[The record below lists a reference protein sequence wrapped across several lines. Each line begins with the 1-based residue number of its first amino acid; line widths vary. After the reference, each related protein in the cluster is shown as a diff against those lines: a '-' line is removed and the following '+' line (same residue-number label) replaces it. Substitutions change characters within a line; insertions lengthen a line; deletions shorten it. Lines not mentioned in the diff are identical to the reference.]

1 MKPLKL
7 TMQAFGPY
15 ATKTVIDFS
24 MFNSGLFLIAGDTGS
39 GKTSIFDA
47 ITYALYNEVSGSLKD
62 PSMMRSDY
70 AKPTDETFVELEFL
84 HNGKKYVVRRNPR
97 YKRAKLRGDGFTD
110 QPARASLIFP
120 NGTEED
126 KLIKVDEHI
135 RNILGIDADQFKQIV
150 MIAQGEFLRLL
161 NASSM
166 ERSEIFRTIF
176 DTHDYVRIQ
185 YALGEDA
192 SRLRKELDRYEVSI
206 SNLYQQIENPF
217 DLRLAEDFNKDIQ
230 VLMDYDINKRDQLIE
245 NINNNNII
253 KERLTKRIALQA
265 SINQDIKNLELV
277 TSELNALRKR
287 QDFVE
292 KDRSYLRLLKRA
304 NKELLPI
311 IVSFEE
317 IETRLKK
324 EKLNFEKIDEKLRV
338 NKEKLTKELALKNEL
353 DEVRNSFNQRFN
365 FLENLSKSFSVYKE
379 LDRISHLK
387 SQLEKNLKKAT
398 ILRDDLS
405 VQILAKKK
413 HIEVLRDRQR
423 TFINLDKQYMLK
435 SQELKE
441 DQKQLAVL
449 ESVKHNI
456 SELKEL
462 KSQYKRLGEKFDE
475 LDRNFV
481 KKRDF
486 YHEQEDLF
494 YRSQAGILAEK
505 LVEDKPCPVCGAL
518 KHPSP
523 AILLEEYFS
532 KKDLD
537 ALKVEVDKLRS
548 DREKV
553 SLALGNLKVKMDGV
567 MESIDKQMEGKIFND
582 ESLQN
587 IREIVDTKQKEL
599 SEIKNKLVALEV
611 SDEVISMEIQTLNDL
626 ERKFESVNIKDLEN
640 ELLSNTVKL
649 QTMLKDLKY
658 TSLNEAEKVYKNEL
672 ALYEADQK
680 SVEENDNKVNELKGN
695 IDTLNAKKLD
705 LKERMDVL
713 SNQLNKLELNYKEK
727 IDLLEIVDVD
737 KVLND
742 LKKMDDLEASI
753 NSFDSTLREFEVKRK
768 DLMAR
773 VADHKIVDLSDLE
786 AKLHALNQE
795 LDKLSNQLKE
805 YDFRIKKHEDL
816 LEIYKDLSVDY
827 ERVLHRFET
836 VSGLEKTMRGNLS
849 GRDRITLEQY
859 VQSAYFEYVINE
871 ANKRFI
877 KMTDNQFELFRQSEA
892 DNKRSQSGLDL
903 EVLDHYTGKKRPVKT
918 LSGGESFKA
927 SLALAL
933 GLSDVTQS
941 SVGGVA
947 IDAMFVDE
955 GFGTLDR
962 DSLSHALDILL
973 ELAEDERL
981 VGVISHVPELREI
994 VDQQIIVHKSSSGS
1008 FVKQERI

>member
-15 ATKTVIDFS
+15 AEKTVIDFS
-24 MFNSGLFLIAGDTGS
+24 VFNSGLFLIAGDTGS

-84 HNGKKYVVRRNPR
+84 HNGKKYIVRRNPR
-97 YKRAKLRGDGFTD
+97 YTRDKLRGDGFTD

-120 NGTEED
+120 NGMEED
-126 KLIKVDEHI
+126 KLVKVDEHI
-135 RNILGIDADQFKQIV
+135 RNILGIDSDQFKQIV

-161 NASSM
+161 NASSV

-192 SRLRKELDRYEVSI
+192 SRLRKELERYEVSI

-217 DLRLAEDFNKDIQ
+217 ELKLEEDFNKDIQ
-230 VLMDYDINKRDQLIE
+230 VLMDYDINKRDRLIE
-245 NINNNNII
+245 DIEKKNKI
-253 KERLTKRIALQA
+253 KERLTKRIALQT
-265 SINQDIKNLELV
+265 SINQDIKNLEVV
-277 TSELNALRKR
+277 TGKLDDLRKKEK
-287 QDFVE
+287 FVE

-304 NKELLPI
+304 NKELLP
-311 IVSFEE
+311 VSVSLEE
-317 IETRLKK
+317 VKTRMKK
-324 EKLNFEKIDEKLRV
+324 EKLNFEKMDEKLRV
-338 NKEKLTKELALKNEL
+338 NKEKLSKELALK
-353 DEVRNSFNQRFN
+353 DEFDKIRKGFNQRFS
-365 FLENLSKSFSVYKE
+365 FLENLSNSFSVYEE

-387 SQLEKNLKKAT
+387 SRLEKDLKEAN
-398 ILRDDLS
+398 ILKDNLS
-405 VQILAKKK
+405 VQILDKKK
-413 HIEVLRDRQR
+413 HVEVLRDRQR
-423 TFINLDKQYMLK
+423 AFVSLDKQFILK
-435 SQELKE
+435 NQALQEAE
-441 DQKQLAVL
+441 KQLAVL
-449 ESVKHNI
+449 ESVQHNI

-462 KSQYKRLGEKFDE
+462 ESQYKGLEEKFNQ
-475 LDRNFV
+475 LDKEFV
-481 KKRDF
+481 HKRDF

-505 LVEDKPCPVCGAL
+505 LVDDKPCPVCGSL

-523 AILLEEYFS
+523 AVLLAQHLS

-537 ALKVEVDKLRS
+537 ALKVEVDQLRN
-548 DREKV
+548 DREKI
-553 SLALGNLKVKMDGV
+553 SLALGNQKVKMDGV
-567 MESIDKQMEGKIFND
+567 MKSIDRQMEGKTFSD
-582 ESLQN
+582 EALEK
-587 IREIVDTKQKEL
+587 IREKVNSKQKEL
-599 SEIKNKLVALEV
+599 SEIKDELVALEV
-611 SDEVISMEIQTLNDL
+611 SDEVISLEVKALDDL
-626 ERKFESVNIKDLEN
+626 EREFESVDIKSLEN
-640 ELLSNTVKL
+640 ELLGNTVKYE
-649 QTMLKDLKY
+649 TMLKDLKY
-658 TSLNEAEKVYKNEL
+658 SSLNEAEKVYKKEL

-680 SVEENDNKVNELKGN
+680 SVEANDNKVNELKGI

-705 LKERMDVL
+705 LNERIEVL

-737 KVLND
+737 KVLKD
-742 LKKMDDLEASI
+742 LEKMEDLEAGI
-753 NSFDSTLREFEVKRK
+753 NLFDSRLRELEVKQRDLK
-768 DLMAR
+768 DR
-773 VADHKIVDLSDLE
+773 IKNHKKVDLSDLE
-786 AKLHALNQE
+786 SELHVLNQE

-805 YDFRIKKHEDL
+805 YDFRIKKHKDL
-816 LEIYKDLSVDY
+816 LNVYVDLSVDY
-827 ERVLHRFET
+827 ERILYEFET
-836 VSGLEKTMRGNLS
+836 VNGLEKTMRGNLS

-941 SVGGVA
+941 SVGGVV

>member
-1 MKPLKL
+1 
-7 TMQAFGPY
+7 MQAFGPY

-161 NASSM
+161 NASSV

-311 IVSFEE
+311 TVSFEE

-353 DEVRNSFNQRFN
+353 DEVRNTFNQRFN

-387 SQLEKNLKKAT
+387 SQLEKNLKEAT

-441 DQKQLAVL
+441 DEKQLAVL

-462 KSQYKRLGEKFDE
+462 ESQYKRLREKFDE
-475 LDRNFV
+475 LDGNFV

-537 ALKVEVDKLRS
+537 ALKVEVDQLRS

-553 SLALGNLKVKMDGV
+553 SLALGNLKVKIDGV

-611 SDEVISMEIQTLNDL
+611 SDEVISMEVQTLNDL

-649 QTMLKDLKY
+649 ETMLKDLKY

-680 SVEENDNKVNELKGN
+680 SVEENDNKVNELKGI

-705 LKERMDVL
+705 LKERMDAL
-713 SNQLNKLELNYKEK
+713 SNQLNKLELNYREK
-727 IDLLEIVDVD
+727 INLLEIVDVD

-742 LKKMDDLEASI
+742 LKKMEDLEASI

-768 DLMAR
+768 DLKAR

-827 ERVLHRFET
+827 QRVLHRFET

-941 SVGGVA
+941 SVGGVV

-973 ELAEDERL
+973 ELAKDERL

>member
-24 MFNSGLFLIAGDTGS
+24 VFNNGLFLIAGDTGS

-161 NASSM
+161 NASSVK
-166 ERSEIFRTIF
+166 RSEIFRTIF

-311 IVSFEE
+311 TVSFEE

-353 DEVRNSFNQRFN
+353 DEIRNSFNQRFN

-387 SQLEKNLKKAT
+387 SQLEKNLKEAT

-537 ALKVEVDKLRS
+537 ALKVEVDQLRS

-768 DLMAR
+768 DLKAR

-827 ERVLHRFET
+827 QRVLHRFET

>member
-1 MKPLKL
+1 
-7 TMQAFGPY
+7 MQAFGPY

-24 MFNSGLFLIAGDTGS
+24 VFNNGLFLIAGDTGS

-161 NASSM
+161 NASSV

-387 SQLEKNLKKAT
+387 SQLEKNLKEAT

-505 LVEDKPCPVCGAL
+505 LVEDQPCPVCGAL

-537 ALKVEVDKLRS
+537 ALKVEVDQLRS

-680 SVEENDNKVNELKGN
+680 SVEENDNKVNELKGI

>member
-24 MFNSGLFLIAGDTGS
+24 VFNNGLFLIAGDTGS

-311 IVSFEE
+311 TVSFEE

-353 DEVRNSFNQRFN
+353 DEIRNSFNQRFN

-387 SQLEKNLKKAT
+387 SQLEKNLKEAT

-537 ALKVEVDKLRS
+537 ALKVEVDQLRS

-553 SLALGNLKVKMDGV
+553 SLALGNLKVKIDGV

-582 ESLQN
+582 ESLEN

-680 SVEENDNKVNELKGN
+680 SVEENDNKVNELKGI

-768 DLMAR
+768 DLKAR

-827 ERVLHRFET
+827 QRVLHRFET

>member
-161 NASSM
+161 NASSV

-206 SNLYQQIENPF
+206 SNLYQQIENPYE
-217 DLRLAEDFNKDIQ
+217 LELEADFNHDIQ
-230 VLMDYDINKRDQLIE
+230 VLINYDINRREKLVSKVKKHNKTKD
-245 NINNNNII
+245 N
-253 KERLTKRIALQA
+253 LTKTIALQ
-265 SINQDIKNLELV
+265 SSLNQDIKNLELV

-311 IVSFEE
+311 TVSFEE

-353 DEVRNSFNQRFN
+353 DEVRNTFNQRFN

-387 SQLEKNLKKAT
+387 SQLEKNLKEAT

-441 DQKQLAVL
+441 DEKQLAVL

-462 KSQYKRLGEKFDE
+462 ESQYKRMGEKFDE
-475 LDRNFV
+475 LDGNFV

-537 ALKVEVDKLRS
+537 ALKVEVDQLRS

-553 SLALGNLKVKMDGV
+553 SLALGNLKVKIDGV

-582 ESLQN
+582 EALEN

-680 SVEENDNKVNELKGN
+680 SVEENDNKVNELKGI

-713 SNQLNKLELNYKEK
+713 SNQLNKLELNYREK

-742 LKKMDDLEASI
+742 LKKMEDLEASI

-768 DLMAR
+768 DLKAR
-773 VADHKIVDLSDLE
+773 VAAHKIVDLSDLE
-786 AKLHALNQE
+786 AKLHVLNQE

-827 ERVLHRFET
+827 QRVLHRFET

-941 SVGGVA
+941 SVGGVV

-973 ELAEDERL
+973 ELAKDERL

>member
-70 AKPTDETFVELEFL
+70 AKPMDETFVELEFL

-161 NASSM
+161 NASSV

-353 DEVRNSFNQRFN
+353 DEIRNSFNQRFN

-387 SQLEKNLKKAT
+387 SQLEKKLKEAT

-435 SQELKE
+435 RQELKE
-441 DQKQLAVL
+441 DEKQLAVL
-449 ESVKHNI
+449 ESVKHDI
-456 SELKEL
+456 SELNEL
-462 KSQYKRLGEKFDE
+462 ESQYKRMGEKFDE

-537 ALKVEVDKLRS
+537 ALKVEVDQLRS

-553 SLALGNLKVKMDGV
+553 SLALGNLKVKIDGV
-567 MESIDKQMEGKIFND
+567 MESIDKQMEGNIFND
-582 ESLQN
+582 EALEN

-680 SVEENDNKVNELKGN
+680 SVEENDNKVNELKGI

-713 SNQLNKLELNYKEK
+713 SNQLNKLELNYREK

-742 LKKMDDLEASI
+742 LKKMDNLEASI

-768 DLMAR
+768 DLKAR
-773 VADHKIVDLSDLE
+773 VTDQKIVDLSDLE
-786 AKLHALNQE
+786 SKLHVLNQE
-795 LDKLSNQLKE
+795 LEVLSNQLKE

-816 LEIYKDLSVDY
+816 MEIYKDLSMDY
-827 ERVLHRFET
+827 QRVLHRFET

-877 KMTDNQFELFRQSEA
+877 KMTDNQFELFRQGEA

-941 SVGGVA
+941 SVGGVV

>member
-24 MFNSGLFLIAGDTGS
+24 VFDSGLFLVAGDTGS

-161 NASSM
+161 NASSV

-387 SQLEKNLKKAT
+387 SQLEKNLKEAT

-441 DQKQLAVL
+441 DEKQLAVL
-449 ESVKHNI
+449 ESVKYNI

-462 KSQYKRLGEKFDE
+462 ESQYKRLREKFDE
-475 LDRNFV
+475 LDGNFV

-505 LVEDKPCPVCGAL
+505 LVDNKPCPVCGAL
-518 KHPSP
+518 NHPSP
-523 AILLEEYFS
+523 AILLEGYLP
-532 KKDLD
+532 KNDLD
-537 ALKVEVDKLRS
+537 ALKVEVDQLRS

-553 SLALGNLKVKMDGV
+553 SLALGNLKVKMDRV
-567 MESIDKQMEGKIFND
+567 MESVDKQMEGKTFNYKD
-582 ESLQN
+582 LEN

-611 SDEVISMEIQTLNDL
+611 SDEVISMEVQTLNDL

-649 QTMLKDLKY
+649 ETMLKDLKY

-680 SVEENDNKVNELKGN
+680 SVEENDNKVNELKAI

-705 LKERMDVL
+705 LNERIEVL
-713 SNQLNKLELNYKEK
+713 SNQLNKLELKYREK

-742 LKKMDDLEASI
+742 LEKMEDLEASI

-768 DLMAR
+768 DLKAR
-773 VADHKIVDLSDLE
+773 VTDQKIVDLSDLE
-786 AKLHALNQE
+786 SKLHVLNQE
-795 LDKLSNQLKE
+795 LEVLSNQLKE

-816 LEIYKDLSVDY
+816 LEIYKDLSIDY
-827 ERVLHRFET
+827 QRVLHRFET

-941 SVGGVA
+941 SVGGVV